1 MDIHRWVNPL
11 SQQRERSLHDLIII
25 ALLYSTQDFWI
36 LSESI
41 DKEDIDF
48 IPLWYLKWQMHI
60 NIEKFD

>member
-25 ALLYSTQDFWI
+25 ALFWI

-41 DKEDIDF
+41 NKEDTDF

-60 NIEKFD
+60 DIEKFD